1 MKINAMEYNKFINV
15 IVFNSTRITL
25 NKIVIVLNKIFR
37 LINDFKTN

>member
-1 MKINAMEYNKFINV
+1 MKINAMEYNKFING

-37 LINDFKTN
+37 LINDSKTN

>member
-1 MKINAMEYNKFINV
+1 MEYNKFINV